1 MLEAFLTFRE
11 RFEAKFWFD
20 SGLKKL
26 DNFGNNKDKAPMEDN
41 LTRKLLRV
49 CIKNLIIIY

>member
-11 RFEAKFWFD
+11 RFEAESWFD

-26 DNFGNNKDKAPMEDN
+26 ENFGNNKDKAPMDVN

>member
-11 RFEAKFWFD
+11 RFEAESWFD

-26 DNFGNNKDKAPMEDN
+26 ENFGNNKDKAPMEDN

>member
-26 DNFGNNKDKAPMEDN
+26 DNFGNNKDKAPMDVN